1 MSPMTLTMQRASRD
15 RTPYRTGTGRFDLT
29 NLSRLEAGSQLPE
42 AQRVIR
48 EGIRRGAI
56 RVVPVSGC
64 TSRVRIIRNSHEPL
78 SNRLER

>member
-1 MSPMTLTMQRASRD
+1 MSPMTLTMQRAARD
-15 RTPYRTGTGRFDLT
+15 RQPSRPGSGRFDLW

-48 EGIRRGAI
+48 EGIQRGAI

-64 TSRVRIIRNSHEPL
+64 AARVRIIRTSPEPL
-78 SNRLER
+78 STRLEG

>member
-15 RTPYRTGTGRFDLT
+15 RRPSRPVLGCFDLS

-48 EGIRRGAI
+48 EGIRRGVI
-56 RVVPVSGC
+56 RVVPIPGSS
-64 TSRVRIIRNSHEPL
+64 TRVRILRGFSDRL
-78 SNRLER
+78 STRLED